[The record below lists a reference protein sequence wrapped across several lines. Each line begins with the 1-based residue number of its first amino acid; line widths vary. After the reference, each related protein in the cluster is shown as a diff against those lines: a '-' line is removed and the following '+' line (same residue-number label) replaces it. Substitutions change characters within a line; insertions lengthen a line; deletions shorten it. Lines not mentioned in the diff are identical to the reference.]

1 MAVSK
6 IDEILD
12 SDKTPE
18 EKLTA
23 ICGPNG
29 VFDALM
35 GYIKAMRN
43 SLADETATLDKLMD
57 ANGDNPS
64 EHHAKTMVFYGRKLS
79 VRDALRGVLV
89 SDTSHTEPPNVNPYT
104 FGIDSFISEYI
115 RGSVSIKWDCNFA
128 IVEGVR
134 SSTDNI
140 WKVVNDVKKE
150 PVNTKVLE
158 QMHVI
163 GSEVTMPSIQN
174 LDNGG
179 KGAGTNTYRIKSGFI
194 VNGWT
199 FDTNNNK
206 KYYLADDLGNDFQYT
221 GAKDPKEEPVAV
233 DTRVFAFGSK
243 SYKIPFNEQR
253 VYDSRYL
260 VPREVGGAP
269 AVTFIL
275 DLVAVWFTIEFVV
288 RHVDEEK
295 TSPTA
300 PYKVPIKTTYG
311 RTITLPQTNQI
322 ILESG
327 YEIDTTESPYGQWTP
342 VDPNAGG
349 AVPVDPDGD
358 PLPTKPFNA
367 GASYIVGTDLDA
379 GIRRLYLS
387 IKSI

>member
-12 SDKTPE
+12 SDKTAE
-18 EKLTA
+18 DKLNLVVSEF
-23 ICGPNG
+23 GS
-29 VFDALM
+29 LM
-35 GYIKAMRN
+35 AWIKAMRN

-89 SDTSHTEPPNVNPYT
+89 SDTSHTEPPNVNPFTY
-104 FGIDSFISEYI
+104 GIDSFISDHI
-115 RGSVSIKWDCNFA
+115 QGSVSIKWDCNFA
-128 IVEGVR
+128 IVEGVKT
-134 SSTDNI
+134 STDNI
-140 WKVVNDVKKE
+140 WKVVSDVKQEPTVKE
-150 PVNTKVLE
+150 LPQTH
-158 QMHVI
+158 MI

-174 LDNGG
+174 LDNDG

-199 FDTNNNK
+199 FDPTK
-206 KYYLADDLGNDFQYT
+206 QYYLADDLGNDFQYT
-221 GAKDPKEEPVAV
+221 GDDTVPVAV

-253 VYDSRYL
+253 VYGGRYL
-260 VPREVGGAP
+260 VPRASGNTP

-275 DLVAVWFTIEFVV
+275 DLVAIWFTIEFVV
-288 RHVDEEK
+288 RHVDEER

-322 ILESG
+322 VLESG
-327 YEIDTTESPYGQWTP
+327 YEIDTDGSPYGQWTT

-349 AVPVDPDGD
+349 VLPVDPDGD
-358 PLPTKPFNA
+358 PLPEKDFNA
-367 GASYIVGTDLDA
+367 GSSQIVGTDLDA
-379 GIRRLYLS
+379 GIRRLYLK
-387 IKSI
+387 IKSA